1 MTEKKEIFSR
11 IAATS
16 VSILLSLFS
25 KSTIF
30 FYPIHVLEQVLSG
43 FVIFVFTDLITHSRF
58 PDKWEQAMY

>member
-25 KSTIF
+25 KSTIV
-30 FYPIHVLEQVLSG
+30 FYPVHVLEQVLSG
-43 FVIFVFTDLITHSRF
+43 FVILVFTDLITHLCF
-58 PDKWEQAMY
+58 PYKRKQTMY